1 MAPELHKRVL
11 AVLGFGN
18 QRQIGLIIDK
28 GTKALSKN
36 RVIIGGR
43 LADRTGGNFHASFLV
58 MRIPTRDSI
67 PRSACEA
74 SRRRV
79 RRPPLGCVKCGNT
92 SATPPTIRGFGLLT
106 SVVKS
111 WRRSCSAFFQYFRI
125 LCPVPGYFCCGSA
138 TAYCCSFIVRFSPD
152 SRCHLRVSHS

>member
-43 LADRTGGNFHASFLV
+43 YADRSGGNVHASFLV

-79 RRPPLGCVKCGNT
+79 RRRPLGCVKCGNT
-92 SATPPTIRGFGLLT
+92 SATPPPTIRGFPFLT
-106 SVVKS
+106 SVAKS
-111 WRRSCSAFFQYFRI
+111 VPGHCRPFFHNSRI
-125 LCPVPGYFCCGSA
+125 PRPVPAYFC
-138 TAYCCSFIVRFSPD
+138 
-152 SRCHLRVSHS
+152 